1 MGSLSLDGLAIGA
14 QQDAGHQTKR
24 TEALRDRVGLHI
36 AVVVLAGPHEATLAL
51 ESIGNHVIDQAMLV
65 PDASLL
71 VLWLVLGLVDL
82 LEDVLEATVVR
93 LQDGVLGR
101 KVHGPLLVQ
110 RVLEAAVRKVTDRL
124 QQINHST
131 QCNVSTK
138 SSAAAAAAGAAT
150 AIDVNKAARVL
161 DTYSIGVVHAHDDT
175 SGLKVEHIIGNGA
188 ATIIGRKDHLEL
200 ATGGN
205 NSIGSTV
212 LQTIIQIMVIRN
224 TGQYERQHTE
234 SM

>member
-131 QCNVSTK
+131 QCNVST
-138 SSAAAAAAGAAT
+138 AAGAAT